1 MSDLEKARDLL
12 CDFRWDAEEWMR
24 RGAEAHA
31 KTIRTDAYHC
41 VERVFKKALQHAQNE
56 DTVDIIQDLMG
67 DALEA
72 ILCVDVEP

>member
-1 MSDLEKARDLL
+1 MSHDFKACMSGL
-12 CDFRWDAEEWMR
+12 RWDAEEWMR

-31 KTIRTDAYHC
+31 LAIRSEAYHC

-56 DTVDIIQDLMG
+56 ETGDIIQDLMG